1 MYAQK
6 EKHTTEEVTVTV
18 DARKKKKKFYP
29 TWNNTEHNTSLGNTE
44 L

>member
-6 EKHTTEEVTVTV
+6 EKHTTEKVTMTV
-18 DARKKKKKFYP
+18 DARKKVFYP
-29 TWNNTEHNTSLGNTE
+29 TWNNTEHDTSLGNTE

>member
-6 EKHTTEEVTVTV
+6 EKHTTEEVTMTV
-18 DARKKKKKFYP
+18 DARKKKMFYP

>member
-6 EKHTTEEVTVTV
+6 EKHTTEEVTMTV
-18 DARKKKKKFYP
+18 DARKKMFNP
-29 TWNNTEHNTSLGNTE
+29 TWYNTEHNTSLGNTE